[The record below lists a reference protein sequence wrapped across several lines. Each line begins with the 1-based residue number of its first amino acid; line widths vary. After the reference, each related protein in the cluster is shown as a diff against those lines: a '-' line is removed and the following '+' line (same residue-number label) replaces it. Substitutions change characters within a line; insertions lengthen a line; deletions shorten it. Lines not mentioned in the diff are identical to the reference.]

1 MTNNETFINAS
12 SNTFNET
19 QRKTLMAL
27 SKVGNGNTYVKDNKP
42 LEDYLQ
48 TLRDMYPEKFH
59 KTKNDLETRVFFDA
73 PTSMCTPYARAV
85 RPRNESPYLKA
96 TK

>member
-42 LEDYLQ
+42 LEDYTQ

-59 KTKNDLETRVFFDA
+59 DSSSLKTRVFFDA
-73 PTSMCTPYARAV
+73 PSMYIPYARAV
-85 RPRNESPYLKA
+85 RPRNESPYLKVA
-96 TK
+96 K

>member
-42 LEDYLQ
+42 LEDYIQ
-48 TLRDMYPEKFH
+48 TLRDMYPGKFH
-59 KTKNDLETRVFFDA
+59 KTKADLETRVFFDA
-73 PTSMCTPYARAV
+73 PTSMHTPHARAV
-85 RPRNESPYLKA
+85 RPRNESPYLKVA
-96 TK
+96 K